1 MTTETDGLPAP
12 SSLQTTGGRS
22 DKGKKKIEKIDELD
36 LHGEDVQEILGVP
49 PRWAVRWGST
59 VALGVVAMLIGLTWI
74 LHYPDVVPASIVITT
89 PTPPSSVTAQASGD
103 LTDIRVRDHTSV
115 NRGDLLAVIESS
127 ADPSAVFALGE
138 RLATLDG
145 NPEKSALTLEFAD
158 ELPIGELRGDYAA
171 FVRSFKALKFYLVK
185 DPANT
190 EIRNLEPQIARHG
203 ERRAF
208 HVQQRDLLA
217 EQVTIAEDDY
227 ARASLLVSHK
237 TGTVTDMNARA
248 RQLLQVK
255 ESLQGAALAIA
266 DTDLE
271 VDKLQQSIAALRLR
285 DQQQR
290 HELLLAF
297 GQSYETLRS
306 RLAIWER
313 SYVLR
318 APIDGQVSLFKYWS
332 NHQFVKSG
340 DEVLTIVPTGS
351 QTPLGKMMVPVANS
365 GKIKLGQSVF
375 IRLDNYQY
383 EEYGL
388 LRGVV
393 QSIAPVPR
401 GAQYAIEVALPDG
414 LTTSFGKHLDFRQEM
429 QGGAE
434 IVTEDLR
441 LIERIFYQLRGLFV
455 VSGTNGGEAETAT
468 AK

>member
-1 MTTETDGLPAP
+1 
-12 SSLQTTGGRS
+12 
-22 DKGKKKIEKIDELD
+22 
-36 LHGEDVQEILGVP
+36 
-49 PRWAVRWGST
+49 
-59 VALGVVAMLIGLTWI
+59 MLIGVTWI

-103 LTDIRVRDHTSV
+103 LTDIRVRDHTFV
-115 NRGDLLAVIESS
+115 NRGDPLAVIENS
-127 ADPSAVFALGE
+127 AEPSAVFTLGE
-138 RLATLDG
+138 RLATLDA
-145 NPEKSALTLEFAD
+145 NPEQSALTLEFAD
-158 ELPIGELRGDYAA
+158 DLPIGDLRGDYAV
-171 FVRSFKALKFYLVK
+171 FVRSLKALKFYLQK
-185 DPANT
+185 DPANA
-190 EIRNLEPQIARHG
+190 EIRNLEPQIARHR

-208 HVQQRDLLA
+208 DVQQRDLLA

-227 ARASLLVSHK
+227 ARANVLVSHK
-237 TGTVTDMNARA
+237 TMTITDLNVRA
-248 RQLLQVK
+248 VRVLQIK
-255 ESLQGAALAIA
+255 QSLQGAALAISDA
-266 DTDLE
+266 DLE
-271 VDKLQQSIAALRLR
+271 IDKLQQSIAALRLR

-306 RLAIWER
+306 RLAGWDR

-318 APIDGQVSLFKYWS
+318 APIDGQVSLFRYWS

-340 DEVLTIVPTGS
+340 DEVLTIVPTGD
-351 QTPLGKMMVPVANS
+351 QTPVGKMLVPITNS
-365 GKIKLGQSVF
+365 GKVKLGQSVF

-393 QSIAPVPR
+393 HTIAPVPR

-414 LTTSFGKHLDFRQEM
+414 LTTSFDKHLEFRQEM

-455 VSGTNGGEAETAT
+455 VAGTNGSEVETAA
-468 AK
+468 AKQAQAKANCGSEAACGAAAMISAALAAQQTHHSPATTTSLSAITPIRS